1 MSRNNK
7 STRYPAFFQFLSNTT
22 QTPLSVITHQ
32 TPDRLKVQELR
43 AGGKILMITLLC
55 SKSTS
60 KATLKAL
67 YRNRWQV
74 ELDIRNIKTTLGM
87 EILNCRTPE
96 MAEKEL
102 WVYLLAY
109 NLIRLLM
116 TQAALLADIIPR

>member
-1 MSRNNK
+1 
-7 STRYPAFFQFLSNTT
+7 
-22 QTPLSVITHQ
+22 
-32 TPDRLKVQELR
+32 
-43 AGGKILMITLLC
+43 MITLLC